1 VDWAY
6 PIGCPC
12 HDKSSAGNADA
23 VDQVHDVVKSMDGRL
38 LGVETNL
45 ETTMCDVG
53 EIKKYM
59 RFSRI
64 MFTSMFLIVL
74 VTFLLV
80 LVKYEQIKISLCV
93 VCLCFR
99 YLLVL
104 RFAIWDV
111 LRLIFLFPLF
121 CLCFALLLLSAGVYC
136 YLIRLPCTSYVFVV
150 VITLLVH
157 FFDIFSL
164 LQK

>member
-1 VDWAY
+1 MSSSNVSCSNFLRACVLQNLKVKCKCDKNAYVKIFRTDWNPYKLFFSWRDHVCGFVDWAY

-12 HDKSSAGNADA
+12 HDKSSAGNADE

-80 LVKYEQIKISLCV
+80 LVK
-93 VCLCFR
+93 
-99 YLLVL
+99 
-104 RFAIWDV
+104 
-111 LRLIFLFPLF
+111 
-121 CLCFALLLLSAGVYC
+121 
-136 YLIRLPCTSYVFVV
+136 
-150 VITLLVH
+150 
-157 FFDIFSL
+157 
-164 LQK
+164 